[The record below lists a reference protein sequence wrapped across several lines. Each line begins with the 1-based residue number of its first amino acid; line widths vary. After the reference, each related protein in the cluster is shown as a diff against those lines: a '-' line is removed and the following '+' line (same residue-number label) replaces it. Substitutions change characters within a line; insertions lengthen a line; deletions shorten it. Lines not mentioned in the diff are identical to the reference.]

1 MSRFPVSIKKSSG
14 RPVQAGNLELT
25 PISQALV
32 VRLPGLFRNRLP
44 PSSWP
49 GRGGLVWNRPVA
61 VRVQA
66 PGEAARILPVYD
78 YTRLAQ
84 FLVLGAGLLGS
95 TLIWLVYRGRR
106 R

>member
-32 VRLPGLFRNRLP
+32 VRLPGLFRNRLQP
-44 PSSWP
+44 
-49 GRGGLVWNRPVA
+49 GGLVWNRPVA

-84 FLVLGAGLLGS
+84 ILLLGAGLLGS
-95 TLIWLVYRGRR
+95 TFIWLVFRGRR